1 LTACFQVTF
10 DHNPEDPRVAIGNLG
25 CHLVPDLD
33 LLFRL
38 FAAVPMAAIDH
49 NSRRY
54 AGLGH
59 TLGRCIDVFRVVI
72 GIATAAQN
80 DAAIFVAGG

>member
-10 DHNPEDPRVAIGNLG
+10 DHNPEDPCVAIGNLG
-25 CHLVPDLD
+25 CHLVSDLD

-38 FAAVPMAAIDH
+38 FTAVAMTAIDH

-54 AGLGH
+54 SGFGH
-59 TLGRCIDVFRVVI
+59 TLGRCID
-72 GIATAAQN
+72 
-80 DAAIFVAGG
+80 IF